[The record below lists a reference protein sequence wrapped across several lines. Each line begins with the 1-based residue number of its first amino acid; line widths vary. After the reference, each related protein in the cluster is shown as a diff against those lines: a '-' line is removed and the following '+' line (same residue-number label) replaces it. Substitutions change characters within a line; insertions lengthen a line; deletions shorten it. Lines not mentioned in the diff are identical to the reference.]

1 MEILFFFFA
10 FISEIL
16 GTIAG
21 FGSSTIFLPLA
32 SFILDFKTV
41 LVLVAFHH
49 LFGNLGR
56 IAFFKYGIE
65 KNLILRFGLPSI
77 LLTILGAF
85 LAKYLPQ
92 EILKAILGIFLA
104 IYSTISLFKKDLQVK
119 PTTAN
124 NIIGGGVSGFF
135 AGLVGTGG
143 ALRAAFLTSFN
154 LPKEKYIATAAI
166 IAIAVDITRIP
177 IYLTDDFLNNK
188 FYWYLPALFVIAI
201 SGSFIGKKIVTKIP
215 QEKFKKLVLV
225 AILMISV
232 KFIYD
237 FIF

>member
-1 MEILFFFFA
+1 MEILFFIFA
-10 FISEIL
+10 FISEAI
-16 GTIAG
+16 GTMVG

-32 SFILDFKTV
+32 SFIFDFKTV

-65 KNLILRFGLPSI
+65 KSLILKFGLPSI
-77 LLTILGAF
+77 LFTILGAF

-92 EILKAILGIFLA
+92 EILRAILGLFLA
-104 IYSTISLFKKDLQVK
+104 LYSATSFFKETLQFK
-119 PTTAN
+119 PTTTN
-124 NIIGGGVSGFF
+124 SILGGGISGFF

-143 ALRAAFLTSFN
+143 ALRAAFLTAFN

-177 IYLTDDFLNNK
+177 IYLTDNFLNK
-188 FYWYLPALFVIAI
+188 QLYWYLPILLIIAI
-201 SGSFIGKKIVTKIP
+201 AGSFIGKKIVTKIP
-215 QEKFKKLVLV
+215 QEKFRKIVLI
-225 AILMISV
+225 AIFLISI